1 MSKSESQTNCGSS
14 RCYLAV
20 VREYRDG
27 LEKVEKSK
35 RLMAEGIGAMLQ
47 DLFGVFSLRQV
58 ARRINRSPTYISQ
71 VANGNANVSPETYL
85 LLVDLWMENCKP
97 HRELS
102 R

>member
-1 MSKSESQTNCGSS
+1 MSTKKSGHRDFGSS

-35 RLMAEGIGAMLQ
+35 RLMAEGIAAMLQ

-58 ARRINRSPTYISQ
+58 ARKTNRSPTYISQ
-71 VANGNANVSPETYL
+71 IANGHIGVSPETYI

-97 HRELS
+97 
-102 R
+102 